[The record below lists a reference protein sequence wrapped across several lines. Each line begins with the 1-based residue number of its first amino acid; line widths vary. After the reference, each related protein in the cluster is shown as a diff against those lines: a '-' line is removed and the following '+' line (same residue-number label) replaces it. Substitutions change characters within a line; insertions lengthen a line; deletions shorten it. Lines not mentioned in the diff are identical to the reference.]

1 MKSAVVVNPMERMTS
16 TSTMNAPTSDGELNT
31 EELMRHR
38 STTRSQDKD
47 KRGKQRLDESNS
59 RYFNYINPW
68 ADIITVNVHEP
79 HGAIIK
85 LVTVFMAI
93 HELELYTSLG
103 YTQDFSVG

>member
-1 MKSAVVVNPMERMTS
+1 
-16 TSTMNAPTSDGELNT
+16 MNAPTSDGEVNT

-68 ADIITVNVHEP
+68 AGMITVNVHEP
-79 HGAIIK
+79 HGTIIK

-93 HELELYTSLG
+93 HELELYTSRG
-103 YTQDFSVG
+103 YTRLLRRVKCTCMKILLSRAAARIS